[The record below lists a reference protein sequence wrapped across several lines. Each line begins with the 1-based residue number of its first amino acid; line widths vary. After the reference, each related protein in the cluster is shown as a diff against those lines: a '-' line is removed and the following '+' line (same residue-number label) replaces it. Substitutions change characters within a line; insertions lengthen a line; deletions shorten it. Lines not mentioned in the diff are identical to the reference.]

1 MPSRTGSAQCPS
13 ASPAVALVSHLN
25 RDYRG
30 SVRDYR
36 RSLHACRHRLS
47 TRAVHDLRVAIRRL
61 SAVLELLRVT
71 QQELPSVHE
80 PLQRQL
86 GALGDL
92 RDAQMQCRRAAR
104 TRAVPLL
111 RQSLRKREQRRRKGA
126 EQAVLARK
134 VPHRLKQW
142 RVGAAAVR
150 PQAGPRLRRLL
161 EGRLRR
167 AFDPLAAS
175 TPSVPI
181 DPVHRHQVRM
191 KLREF
196 YYLMKALA
204 PAWSRGPALTLL
216 LSHLRGYLQITGEIH
231 DNELLLRRLDR
242 LIADKRLTATSV
254 RPLRRQ
260 LLSENRWREAACPGH
275 EQRLFREAIL
285 ARRVLLK
292 NFPCNSKTKSS

>member
-13 ASPAVALVSHLN
+13 ASPSVALVSHLH

-30 SVRDYR
+30 SVRAYR
-36 RSLHACRHRLS
+36 RSLHACRHHLS
-47 TRAVHDLRVAIRRL
+47 TRSVHDLRVAIRRL
-61 SAVLELLRVT
+61 FAVLELLRVT
-71 QQELPSVHE
+71 RTELPSVHE

-104 TRAVPLL
+104 TPAVPQL
-111 RQSLRKREQRRRKGA
+111 RHSMRKRERRRRKGA
-126 EQAVLARK
+126 EQNVRARE
-134 VPHRLKQW
+134 VPHRLKHW
-142 RVGAAAVR
+142 RVGAAGIH
-150 PQAGPRLRRLL
+150 PQASARLRRLL

-181 DPVHRHQVRM
+181 DPLHRHQLRM

-196 YYLMKALA
+196 HYLMQALA
-204 PAWSRGPALTLL
+204 PAWRRGPAMTLL
-216 LSHLRGYLQITGEIH
+216 LSHLRGYLRITGEIH
-231 DNELLLRRLDR
+231 DNELLLHRLDR

-260 LLSENRWREAACPGH
+260 LLSENQWREAACPDH

-285 ARRVLLK
+285 ARRVLL
-292 NFPCNSKTKSS
+292 NNLPCNSKTKSS